1 MLEIACFDSASAL
14 TAQKAGADR
23 IEFCVD
29 YHAGG
34 ITPDFDALNVIR
46 KQIDIP
52 VYVMIRPRGGDFV
65 YSEDEF
71 DQNED

>member
-23 IEFCVD
+23 IEFCAN
-29 YHAGG
+29 YRAGG
-34 ITPDFDALNVIR
+34 ITPDFDALNAIR

-52 VYVMIRPRGGDFV
+52 VYVMTRC
-65 YSEDEF
+65 
-71 DQNED
+71 